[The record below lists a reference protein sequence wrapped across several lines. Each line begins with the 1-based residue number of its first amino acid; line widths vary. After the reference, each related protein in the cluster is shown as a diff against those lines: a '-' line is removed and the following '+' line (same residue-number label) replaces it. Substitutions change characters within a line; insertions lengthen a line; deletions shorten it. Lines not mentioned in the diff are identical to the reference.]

1 MRSSPSGGT
10 RGCGALTLDVFPVRP
25 LPARV
30 VGGRRLNRLVIALV
44 AVGLCVAAKAWAA
57 PPPLE
62 DYGKLPAVEEM
73 KVSPDGDL
81 IAYVATV
88 GDERQVRIGKVGGPP
103 TLSFG
108 VGKAKPRYLEWLG
121 DGHVL
126 VAVSQA
132 AAADPSYIRQS
143 VIELTQSSIINVT
156 TGRSVAVFQGE
167 AHIFPATFGFYGY
180 GEVGGKGYAY
190 FAGRSLEGSGSMVS
204 DFHFATGSLNSGY
217 INLYQVDLETG
228 HAQKI
233 AGGSNIYET
242 DWIVTQ
248 DGAPASHAEY
258 ETKTGEWRLFADPD
272 DTKLITK
279 TVDPTGKYNLLGLGR
294 TVDTSLVEM
303 PAANGDWR
311 FMEYANKAGDPGVEL
326 FADFPVGARI
336 RDPRTHVLVGAIST
350 DHDAVKLFD
359 PKLQA
364 RFDAVRRAFKGEQV
378 AFESYSDDFKQIVVL
393 TTGPGDSG
401 TYFLIDL
408 VSGKASAIGWNYPT
422 ILQADVA
429 EVREVTYKAA
439 DGTELEGVLTLPP
452 GKPEKNLPL
461 VVMPH
466 GGPAERDY
474 VGFDWWAQAFA
485 SRGYAVFQP
494 NFRGSNGF
502 GRAFLEAGYG
512 QWGRKMET
520 DISEGVAELAKQ
532 GLIDPKRACIVGA
545 SYGGYAAL
553 AGITIQQSLYRCAVA
568 VGGVSNLNDLLKW
581 TDVEDGDQSES
592 LRYVELELGAK
603 SIGDPA
609 MVDISPQRQ
618 AAKADAPVL
627 LMFGHDDTVVNPQQ
641 SRGMA
646 DALKAAGKPVEMVE
660 LPNEDH
666 WLSRS
671 TTRIAVVKAS
681 FEFVMKNNP
690 PD

>member
-1 MRSSPSGGT
+1 
-10 RGCGALTLDVFPVRP
+10 
-25 LPARV
+25 
-30 VGGRRLNRLVIALV
+30 LNRLLIGLIA
-44 AVGLCVAAKAWAA
+44 AGLCVAAQAWAA

-88 GDERQVRIGKVGGPP
+88 GDQRQVRIGKVGGPP
-103 TLSFG
+103 TLAVG
-108 VGKAKPRYLEWLG
+108 VGALKVRGLAWLG

-126 VAVSQA
+126 VQVSLA
-132 AAADPSYIRQS
+132 HRADASSFNAS
-143 VIELTQSSIINVT
+143 VIEVIQSSIINVA
-156 TGRSVAVFQGE
+156 TGKSAAVFQGE
-167 AHIFPATFGFYGY
+167 AHIFPGTYDFYGY

-190 FAGRSLEGSGSMVS
+190 FSGQPLEGSGSMAS
-204 DFHFATGSLNSGY
+204 DFHFATGAMTLGFL
-217 INLYQVDLETG
+217 NLYQVDLDTG
-228 HAQKI
+228 HAAKV
-233 AGGSNIYET
+233 AGGSAIYRT
-242 DWIVTQ
+242 RWIVTR
-248 DGAPASHAEY
+248 DGGLAAHEEY

-272 DTKLITK
+272 DTKLIAK
-279 TVDPTGKYNLLGLGR
+279 TVDPTGKYSLLGLGR
-294 TVDTSLVEM
+294 TVDSSLVEM
-303 PAANGDWR
+303 PANNGDWR
-311 FMEYANKAGDPGVEL
+311 FAEYADKSGDPGVEL
-326 FADFPVGARI
+326 FADFPVGELI
-336 RDPRTHVLVGAIST
+336 RDPKTHVLVGAISA
-350 DHDAVKLFD
+350 DHESVTLFD
-359 PKLQA
+359 AKLQA

-378 AFESYSDDFKQIVVL
+378 AFVSYSSDFKQIVVL

-401 TYFLIDL
+401 TYFLVDL
-408 VSGKASAIGWNYPT
+408 VSGKASAVGWNYPT

-429 EVREVTYKAA
+429 EVRDVTYKAA
-439 DGTELEGVLTLPP
+439 DGMALQGVLTLPP
-452 GKPEKNLPL
+452 GKPAKNLPL
-461 VVMPH
+461 VVIPH

-494 NFRGSNGF
+494 NFRGSDGF

-512 QWGRKMET
+512 QWGRKMQT
-520 DISEGVAELAKQ
+520 DISDGVAELAKQ
-532 GLIDPKRACIVGA
+532 GIVDPKRACIVGA

-553 AGITIQQSLYRCAVA
+553 AGVTLQQGLYRCAVS

-581 TDVEDGDQSES
+581 TDIQYGDQSES
-592 LRYVELELGAK
+592 LRIDLLQLGAK

-618 AAKADAPVL
+618 AAKADAPIL

-641 SRGMA
+641 SRAMA
-646 DALKAAGKPVEMVE
+646 DALKAAGKPVEIVE

-666 WLSRS
+666 WLSRAS
-671 TTRIAVVKAS
+671 TRIAVVKGS
-681 FEFVMKNNP
+681 VDFVMKNNP